1 MGNDAR
7 PNWDNPR
14 QFVLACVSYAVGLG
28 NVWRF
33 PYLCQKHG
41 GGKSV
46 QPSPQLSV
54 TERTQGHIQCG
65 LFSSGRVPAIL
76 NKHTNNDDNTK

>member
-1 MGNDAR
+1 MAKEAR
-7 PNWDNPR
+7 PSWDNPR

-41 GGKSV
+41 GGKSFRPWGPPGPPHLPPPHWDICSLWLV
-46 QPSPQLSV
+46 FFRS
-54 TERTQGHIQCG
+54 R
-65 LFSSGRVPAIL
+65 SSHL
-76 NKHTNNDDNTK
+76 KETNN